1 MLNREF
7 AWQLE
12 TISVL
17 MELSNENPFKIRAFR
32 HAAREIRRIS
42 RPVAAML
49 EDGSIEH
56 VEGIGAGI
64 RRVLEELQATGQ
76 ASLLR
81 ELRAQVQPAL
91 VELAAIPGIGAKTA
105 QILVRELGVQDV
117 AELEAAGEAGRI
129 RGIAGFGEKKEQAI
143 LQGIKLMRS
152 RGSLLPIGASRPV
165 AEALLRLVRQC
176 DWVMRAELAG
186 SVRRWQELNADID
199 LVVEIREPQ
208 GLKDFLS
215 QIKGVTLR
223 EEPGRFVL
231 GTSMELDVNLWLVQD
246 NFVPSWLRFTG
257 SREHIAQLEA
267 LGSFHGAT
275 EEEVYGNLG
284 LNFIPPEQRQAGLDL
299 TPWQLPSTP
308 PRLITLE
315 DIRGDLHMH
324 SQWSDGVL
332 DIDSLA
338 ALAVER
344 GYEYIAITDHSP
356 SLAIARGLTLERIH
370 HQLTE
375 IRANQHRY
383 PLTVLAG
390 IEVDIKVDGSLDLPD
405 EKLAKLDWVVASVH
419 SSFNLGRE
427 QMTARIIRA
436 MQNPYV
442 RVIGHAS
449 GRLLQR
455 RPGYELDWEQIIRA
469 AKDLDVALEV
479 NSSPDRLDIG
489 DKIIARTVAAGVKII
504 INTDAHS
511 GSELDNMRFGVAT
524 ARRGGAGPQD
534 VLNTLSLAEFTRRG
548 KGKQ

>member
-1 MLNREF
+1 MT
-7 AWQLE
+7 ACAHA
-12 TISVL
+12 
-17 MELSNENPFKIRAFR
+17 AFR
-32 HAAREIRRIS
+32 HAAREIRRMPQ
-42 RPVAAML
+42 PVGAML
-49 EDGSIEH
+49 EDGSIEL

-64 RRVLEELQATGQ
+64 RKVLEELQATGQ
-76 ASLLR
+76 ANLLK
-81 ELRAQVQPAL
+81 ELRARVHPAL

-105 QILVRELGVQDV
+105 QTLVRELGVQDV

-129 RGIAGFGEKKEQAI
+129 QGIAGFGEKKEQAI

-165 AEALLRLVRQC
+165 AEALLPLVRQC
-176 DWVMRAELAG
+176 DWVLQAELAG

-199 LVVEIREPQ
+199 LVVETKEPQ
-208 GLKDFLS
+208 GLKDFLT
-215 QIKGVTLR
+215 QVKGVTLR

-246 NFVPSWLRFTG
+246 NFIPSWLRFTG

-267 LGSFHGAT
+267 IGPFHGAT
-275 EEEVYGNLG
+275 EEEVYRNLG
-284 LNFIPPEQRQAGLDL
+284 LHFIPPEQRQADLDL
-299 TPWQLPSTP
+299 TSWQLSSTP
-308 PRLITLE
+308 PRLVSQE

-332 DIDSLA
+332 DINTLA
-338 ALAVER
+338 ALAAER
-344 GYEYIAITDHSP
+344 GYDYIAVTDHSP
-356 SLAIARGLTLERIH
+356 SLSIARGLTLERIH
-370 HQLTE
+370 QQLTE

-390 IEVDIKVDGSLDLPD
+390 IEVDIKGDGSLDVPD

-419 SSFNLGRE
+419 SNFNLGRE

-436 MQNPYV
+436 MENPYV

-455 RPGYELDWEQIIRA
+455 RPGYQLDWEQIIRA

-489 DKIIARTVAAGVKII
+489 DIIIARAVAAGVKIV

-511 GSELDNMRFGVAT
+511 GSELDNMRFGVAI
-524 ARRGGAGPQD
+524 ARRGGAGPKD